1 MEIKKIISAAEFSL
15 SYRVI
20 LCDLWGVI
28 HNGIEVF
35 TEAKSY
41 LEKMKE
47 NNIDVYLISNAPRPE
62 AVVRN
67 GLINKLNLN
76 PKLFKKIY
84 TSGDTGTKYINSK
97 LHGQSYF
104 HLGPEKDYDL
114 LENINIQKT
123 NDIKSS
129 EFVVC
134 TGLYNDNDERP
145 EDYKNIFEIFLKQNL
160 EMVCVNPDEI
170 VYRGQA
176 RLFCAGALGKY
187 YEKIGGKVTYYGKP
201 YSEIYDFAMAD
212 LLSKDTDIKKEILAI
227 GDSFKTDCLG
237 AYKSD
242 LDFLFIKNGI
252 HKIEIVN
259 DDDLVR
265 ISEANLPETYK
276 TLMYTEILN

>member
-1 MEIKKIISAAEFSL
+1 MEIKKIVSATEFSL
-15 SYRVI
+15 SYRII

-28 HNGIEVF
+28 HNGVEVF
-35 TEAKSY
+35 SNAKSY
-41 LEKMKE
+41 LEAMKE

-76 PKLFKKIY
+76 PELFKKIY
-84 TSGDTGTKYINSK
+84 TSGDTGTQYINSK
-97 LHGQSYF
+97 VHGQSYY

-123 NDIKSS
+123 NDIESS

-145 EDYKNIFEIFLKQNL
+145 EDYKNIFEDFLKQNL
-160 EMVCVNPDEI
+160 EIVCVNPDEI

-176 RLFCAGALGKY
+176 RIYCAGALGKY
-187 YEKIGGKVTYYGKP
+187 YEKLGGKVTYYGKP
-201 YSEIYDFAMAD
+201 YPEIYDFVMTD
-212 LLSKDTDIKKEILAI
+212 LLSKDTATKKEILAI
-227 GDSFKTDCLG
+227 GDSLKTDCLG
-237 AYKSD
+237 AHKSD

-252 HKIEIVN
+252 HKTEIAN

-265 ISEANLPETYK
+265 ISKANLPETCK

>member
-1 MEIKKIISAAEFSL
+1 MEIKKIISASEFSL
-15 SYRVI
+15 SYSVI

-28 HNGIEVF
+28 HNGVEVF
-35 TEAKSY
+35 TGAKSY

-47 NNIDVYLISNAPRPE
+47 NNIDVYFISNAPRPE
-62 AVVRN
+62 AVVKN
-67 GLINKLNLN
+67 GLINKLHLN
-76 PKLFKKIY
+76 PELFKKIY
-84 TSGDTGTKYINSK
+84 TSGDTGTKYINSNV
-97 LHGQSYF
+97 HGQSYF

-114 LENINIQKT
+114 LENINIQK
-123 NDIKSS
+123 NDDIKSS

-145 EDYKNIFEIFLKQNL
+145 EDYKNIFEVFLKQNL

-170 VYRGQA
+170 VNRGQE
-176 RLFCAGALGKY
+176 RIFCAGALGKY

-201 YSEIYDFAMAD
+201 YPEIYDFVMAD
-212 LLSKDTDIKKEILAI
+212 LLSKDTEIKKEILAI

-237 AYKSD
+237 AYTSD

-252 HKIEIVN
+252 HKTEIVN

-265 ISEANLPETYK
+265 ISKANLPETYK